1 MNILVLAYY
10 GYYREFSAS
19 FVHAQAKAYA
29 ALGHRVRALVP
40 IPAGRADWDGKR
52 FSGPVLRREEE
63 GVEILAFRHVSLST
77 YGQKGFNQKS
87 LVRSFRKHASALL
100 EGFPPDV
107 LHAHT
112 LGMGASL
119 GAELKAR
126 LGVPLVT
133 TAHGGDVFVS
143 YDQGNRV
150 QLRESAQAADHVACV
165 SSLLRRRLEDCG
177 VTVPMSVILNGFR
190 IPNTA
195 PTGSRPPLS
204 MVQAGFLIARKKA
217 DVTIRSLA
225 ALRERHP
232 EASLEIVGSGAELER
247 FQALCGELGVGD
259 AVRFS
264 GYLPNSETLA
274 HMSRARFFIM
284 PSVNEGFGIVY
295 LEAMASGCITVGT
308 EGEGIAD
315 LIASGENG
323 FLVPPDNPEAIVRTV
338 EWCLEHPEK
347 ADAVAERGR
356 RAALSLTWEK
366 NAAQYLALFE
376 ALRERKPH
384 L

>member
-63 GVEILAFRHVSLST
+63 GVEILAFRYVSLST
-77 YGQKGFNQKS
+77 YGQKGFNQMS

-119 GAELKAR
+119 GAELKGR

-133 TAHGGDVFVS
+133 TTHGSDTLVP
-143 YDQGNRV
+143 YQRGNLEA
-150 QLRESAQAADHVACV
+150 LRTSAQKADHIVCV
-165 SSLLRRRLEDCG
+165 SSLLRRRLEGCG

-190 IPNTA
+190 VPDAVPEGN
-195 PTGSRPPLS
+195 RPPLS
-204 MVQAGFLIARKKA
+204 MIQAGHLTHQKRV
-217 DVTIRSLA
+217 DVTIRALA
-225 ALRERHP
+225 ALRRRHP
-232 EASLEIVGSGAELER
+232 EASLEIIGSGSEQER
-247 FQALCGELGVGD
+247 FQALCGELGVED

-264 GYLPNSETLA
+264 GYLPNAETLA
-274 HMSRARFFIM
+274 RMARAQFFVM

>member
-63 GVEILAFRHVSLST
+63 GVEILAFRYVSLST
-77 YGQKGFNQKS
+77 YGQKGFNQMS

-112 LGMGASL
+112 LGMGSSL
-119 GAELKAR
+119 GAELKGR
-126 LGVPLVT
+126 LGIPLVT
-133 TAHGGDVFVS
+133 TAHGGDVFIS
-143 YDQGNRV
+143 YDRGDRA
-150 QLRESAQAADHVACV
+150 QLRESAQAADHIVCV
-165 SSLLRRRLEDCG
+165 SSLLRRRLEGCG

-190 IPNTA
+190 VPSIEPEGDRL
-195 PTGSRPPLS
+195 PMSI
-204 MVQAGFLIARKKA
+204 VQAGYLVARKKA
-217 DVTIRSLA
+217 DVTIRALASL
-225 ALRERHP
+225 RRRHP
-232 EASLEIVGSGAELER
+232 EASLEIIGSGSEQER
-247 FQALCGELGVGD
+247 FQALCGELGVED

-264 GYLPNSETLA
+264 GYLPNTETLA
-274 HMSRARFFIM
+274 HMSRAQFFIM

-323 FLVPPDNPEAIVRTV
+323 FLVPPDNPEAIVQTV
-338 EWCLEHPEK
+338 EWCLEHTEE
-347 ADAVAERGR
+347 AAAVAERGR
-356 RAALSLTWEK
+356 RDALNLTWEK
-366 NAAQYLALFE
+366 NAGQYITLFE
-376 ALRERKPH
+376 ELIC
-384 L
+384 